1 MLHFCTVNK
10 RIMEARRKNE
20 VYVTLLIDLVNL
32 NVVTKEQ
39 AKALLGYSLPDHVL
53 DKSSASSGNSDDD
66 SGNDDSSK
74 TGD

>member
-39 AKALLGYSLPDHVL
+39 AETLLGYKLPAHVL
-53 DKSSASSGNSDDD
+53 TAASNSEGSSTDDD
-66 SGNDDSSK
+66 DDDNN
-74 TGD
+74 TDGE

>member
-10 RIMEARRKNE
+10 RIMEACRKNE

-32 NVVTKEQ
+32 GVVTKEQ
-39 AKALLGYSLPDHVL
+39 AEALLGYSLPDHVL
-53 DKSSASSGNSDDD
+53 DKPSTPSNNSDDD
-66 SGNDDSSK
+66 SGDDDSGT